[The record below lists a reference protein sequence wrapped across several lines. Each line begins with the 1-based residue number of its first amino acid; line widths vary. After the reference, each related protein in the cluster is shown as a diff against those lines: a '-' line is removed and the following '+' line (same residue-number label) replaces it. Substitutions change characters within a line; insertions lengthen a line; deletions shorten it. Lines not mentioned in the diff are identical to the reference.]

1 MTWGHSVH
9 RSERSS
15 LPRCNLRML
24 DLQAFPPYSLDAP
37 QEEFAYRV
45 EQGSREKWRNIGSLI
60 TSITGWQRSE
70 RPMNLFSC

>member
-45 EQGSREKWRNIGSLI
+45 EQGSREK
-60 TSITGWQRSE
+60 
-70 RPMNLFSC
+70 